1 MAWADLKPHENVL
14 MAVRS
19 AANSAAPVGA
29 VPGGASIESPELI
42 LGDHNFGQSPVV
54 MGILNRTP
62 DSFFDAG
69 AYWDYDDFWRVAES
83 LVEQGAD
90 ILDVGGVKA
99 GPGTEVTEAQELER
113 VVPAICELAK
123 RFDVP
128 LSVDTWRA
136 SVAEEA
142 YQAGAVLG
150 NDISGFGDPDYLQ
163 VAAENNAGVVACH
176 VRLAP
181 RYADPD
187 PIYEDLVADVKS
199 FLAERSD
206 WAQAAGISPNSIL
219 LDAGLDLGKTP
230 AMSAELLRTSAELAE
245 LGHPIL
251 LSASNKGFLGHLCDA
266 DINQRDVPSMAAH
279 ALGLLSGCQVLRV
292 HNVKATKTIC
302 KTMARLWEASGR
314 GKA

>member
-1 MAWADLKPHENVL
+1 M
-14 MAVRS
+14 
-19 AANSAAPVGA
+19 
-29 VPGGASIESPELI
+29 
-42 LGDHNFGQSPVV
+42 
-54 MGILNRTP
+54 
-62 DSFFDAG
+62 
-69 AYWDYDDFWRVAES
+69 
-83 LVEQGAD
+83 
-90 ILDVGGVKA
+90 
-99 GPGTEVTEAQELER
+99 
-113 VVPAICELAK
+113 
-123 RFDVP
+123 
-128 LSVDTWRA
+128 
-136 SVAEEA
+136 
-142 YQAGAVLG
+142 
-150 NDISGFGDPDYLQ
+150 
-163 VAAENNAGVVACH
+163 
-176 VRLAP
+176 
-181 RYADPD
+181 
-187 PIYEDLVADVKS
+187 KS

-314 GKA
+314 GKPEDSFGRPETSRHHTEAPHSPPHRIKPPHRTHRPCKFCYSKAPTCRCCPKR